1 MTETLRIEDDGAV
14 RTLVFARPEAAN
26 AFNEE
31 LYHAAAR
38 ALRDAASDDGVSV
51 VLLTGEGR
59 AFTAGTDIKEMAEIA
74 RDHAAGRSDQE
85 MGSGFVALVDAL
97 AAFTKPLMAA
107 VNGSGVGLGITMLGH
122 CDVVLIA
129 EHARLMAPFA
139 AMGVVP
145 EAAGSYLLPARMGH
159 QHAALALF
167 TGNWIT
173 AEEAVRCGLA
183 LRACP
188 AETLLDTAR
197 GIAREI
203 AAKPLASLV
212 ATKELIVA
220 SRSEEVRR
228 AREREDAAFARLL
241 GDAAAGDRIASRLG

>member
-85 MGSGFVALVDAL
+85 MGSGFIALVDAL
-97 AAFTKPLMAA
+97 AGFTKPLMAA

-167 TGNWIT
+167 TGNWVT

-183 LRACP
+183 LRAVP
-188 AETLLDTAR
+188 AETLLDEAR

-212 ATKELIVA
+212 ATKELILA
-220 SRSEEVRR
+220 PRREEVRR

-241 GDAAAGDRIASRLG
+241 GEAGADGRIAARLG

>member
-38 ALRDAASDDGVSV
+38 ALRDAASDDAVSV

-85 MGSGFVALVDAL
+85 MGGGFIALVDAL
-97 AAFTKPLMAA
+97 AEFPKPLMAA

-122 CDVVLIA
+122 CDVVLVA
-129 EHARLMAPFA
+129 EHARARADLEDRVRRNPIGALA
-139 AMGVVP
+139 VALGVGVVL
-145 EAAGSYLLPARMGH
+145 GMMS
-159 QHAALALF
+159 
-167 TGNWIT
+167 
-173 AEEAVRCGLA
+173 
-183 LRACP
+183 
-188 AETLLDTAR
+188 R
-197 GIAREI
+197 G
-203 AAKPLASLV
+203 
-212 ATKELIVA
+212 
-220 SRSEEVRR
+220 
-228 AREREDAAFARLL
+228 
-241 GDAAAGDRIASRLG
+241 

>member
-1 MTETLRIEDDGAV
+1 MEPDSRRSESIGRLSSRRSTFRESWERATTGQSSSRAIPFKERAMTETLRIEDDGAV

-38 ALRDAASDDGVSV
+38 ALRDAASDDAVSV

-85 MGSGFVALVDAL
+85 MGGGFIALVDAL
-97 AAFTKPLMAA
+97 AEFPKPLMAA

-129 EHARLMAPFA
+129 EQLRTARTAFDRTTGRA
-139 AMGVVP
+139 GVEDV
-145 EAAGSYLLPARMGH
+145 LD
-159 QHAALALF
+159 ALF
-167 TGNWIT
+167 
-173 AEEAVRCGLA
+173 
-183 LRACP
+183 
-188 AETLLDTAR
+188 
-197 GIAREI
+197 
-203 AAKPLASLV
+203 
-212 ATKELIVA
+212 
-220 SRSEEVRR
+220 SR
-228 AREREDAAFARLL
+228 FCL
-241 GDAAAGDRIASRLG
+241 GK

>member
-97 AAFTKPLMAA
+97 AEFTKPLIAA

-139 AMGVVP
+139 SMGVVP

-159 QHAALALF
+159 QQAALALF
-167 TGNWIT
+167 TGNWVT

-197 GIAREI
+197 GIAGEI

-220 SRSEEVRR
+220 SRREEVRR

>member
-31 LYHAAAR
+31 LYHATAR

-51 VLLTGEGR
+51 VLVTGEGR

-74 RDHAAGRSDQE
+74 RDHAAGRSNEE
-85 MGSGFVALVDAL
+85 MGSGFIALVDAL
-97 AAFTKPLMAA
+97 ADFTKPLVAA

-122 CDVVLIA
+122 CDVVLMA
-129 EHARLMAPFA
+129 ENARLMAPFA

-159 QHAALALF
+159 QQAALALF
-167 TGNWIT
+167 TGNWVT

-183 LRACP
+183 LRAVP
-188 AETLLDTAR
+188 AEALLDEAR

-220 SRSEEVRR
+220 SRREEVRR
-228 AREREDAAFARLL
+228 AREREDAAFSRLL
-241 GDAAAGDRIASRLG
+241 GEAGADDRIASRLG

>member
-38 ALRDAASDDGVSV
+38 ALRDAASDDAVSV

-85 MGSGFVALVDAL
+85 MGSGFIALVDAL
-97 AAFTKPLMAA
+97 AEFTKPLMAA

-159 QHAALALF
+159 QHAVLALF

-188 AETLLDTAR
+188 AETLLETAH

-212 ATKELIVA
+212 ATKELILA
-220 SRSEEVRR
+220 PRREEVRR

-241 GDAAAGDRIASRLG
+241 GEAGADGRIAARLG

>member
-1 MTETLRIEDDGAV
+1 MTKTLRIEDDGAV

>member
-14 RTLVFARPEAAN
+14 RTLVFARPHAAN
-26 AFNEE
+26 AFDEE
-31 LYHAAAR
+31 LYHATAR
-38 ALRDAASDDGVSV
+38 ALRDAAADDGVSV

-59 AFTAGTDIKEMAEIA
+59 TFTAGTDIKEMADIA
-74 RDHAAGRSDQE
+74 RDHAAGRSDQD

-97 AAFTKPLMAA
+97 TAFTKPLMAA

-139 AMGVVP
+139 TMGVVP

-159 QHAALALF
+159 QPAALALF
-167 TGNWIT
+167 TGGWVT

-188 AETLLDTAR
+188 AETLLETAR

-212 ATKELIVA
+212 ATKELLVA
-220 SRSEEVRR
+220 SRRDEVRR

-241 GDAAAGDRIASRLG
+241 GDAGAGDRIAAQLG

>member
-38 ALRDAASDDGVSV
+38 ALRDAASDDAVSV

-85 MGSGFVALVDAL
+85 MGSGFIALVDAL
-97 AAFTKPLMAA
+97 AEFPKPLMAA

-188 AETLLDTAR
+188 AETLLETAR

-212 ATKELIVA
+212 ATKELILA
-220 SRSEEVRR
+220 PRRAEVRR

-241 GDAAAGDRIASRLG
+241 GEAGADGRIAARLG

>member
-38 ALRDAASDDGVSV
+38 ALRDAASDDAVSV

-85 MGSGFVALVDAL
+85 MGSGFIALVDAL
-97 AAFTKPLMAA
+97 AAFPKPLMAA

-188 AETLLDTAR
+188 AETLLETAR

-203 AAKPLASLV
+203 ASKPLASLV
-212 ATKELIVA
+212 ATKELITA
-220 SRSEEVRR
+220 PRREEVRR

-241 GDAAAGDRIASRLG
+241 GEAGADGRIAARLG